1 MSKYFHRKNS
11 TVTRPCHTGVYAT
24 VRDILYRGGAEQKRS
39 VRQAH
44 EGTTVYDTTLEG
56 AWPVANVRQWKIFQ
70 HRVIL
75 PPISLTLS
83 RLKFAQFFSTFLQRP
98 MKGQMNVG
106 ELTQEDE
113 RKPMCLRFSTL
124 FFLLVCSRPCPADYA
139 ALAPNARQSN
149 SHLSPTCSAAQQPAL
164 LILGCWY
171 CNQVPARD
179 HKCKYLPELVVPGN

>member
-1 MSKYFHRKNS
+1 MARGECSTMEDIPTSRHPPSHLLDTLTPQICSKF
-11 TVTRPCHTGVYAT
+11 V
-24 VRDILYRGGAEQKRS
+24 
-39 VRQAH
+39 
-44 EGTTVYDTTLEG
+44 
-56 AWPVANVRQWKIFQ
+56 
-70 HRVIL
+70 
-75 PPISLTLS
+75 
-83 RLKFAQFFSTFLQRP
+83 STFLQRL

-149 SHLSPTCSAAQQPAL
+149 SHLSPTCSSAQQPAL

-171 CNQVPARD
+171 CNQVHAKAQVQVLARISSTWQ
-179 HKCKYLPELVVPGN
+179 LVTGTGTDTGTL

>member
-1 MSKYFHRKNS
+1 MKQ
-11 TVTRPCHTGVYAT
+11 P
-24 VRDILYRGGAEQKRS
+24 
-39 VRQAH
+39 H

-139 ALAPNARQSN
+139 ALAQSARQSN
-149 SHLSPTCSAAQQPAL
+149 SHLSLDNLLL
-164 LILGCWY
+164 LIVLRCSYNQPRAQLQVLGKISSTWQLVTGAVVHCVLSLLG
-171 CNQVPARD
+171 QRLPI
-179 HKCKYLPELVVPGN
+179 KY